1 MKINTHAHT
10 HLIGHTEAEPK
21 IRKALVIGNFSAA
34 VDCCLEAGLMAEALL
49 LAQVNS

>member
-1 MKINTHAHT
+1 MQMQTHTHTHA
-10 HLIGHTEAEPK
+10 LGFIEAEPK

-49 LAQVNS
+49 LAQVIL